1 MSLSLKDYVILR
13 FFDVSTLFR
22 RLTTF
27 FDSQSLEYSFVSF
40 WSFEEHTPPLPPENI
55 FLQVNL
61 SKPKKKEYYE
71 CTNEAKDILSHG
83 APEFRLYSLV
93 PDSGIS
99 MGDLK
104 KKLTPRVYGIAF
116 GNAKKAKLIKVDKGQ
131 VFKAVESA
139 NDETKAC
146 LQKLIDA
153 GEDNY
158 KVLDKNTIKNLKKR
172 KLVVPKTIKSFAV
185 TKGDKFSLNRKKK
198 ATVLTVE
205 HMKKMMASEENKD
218 QRVWQTLDWRGA
230 NKNVFGQ
237 SVSGGYLHPLMK
249 VRSEFRKVL
258 LQMGFEEMP
267 TNQWVESSFWN
278 FDALFQPQFHPARDA
293 HDTFFIKDPAKA
305 HSIPEDYL
313 QRVKDMHENGG
324 GNVGKSK
331 STGYGYKW
339 SRDET
344 LKTLLRTWYLSSCIP
359 HTTFTH

>member
-1 MSLSLKDYVILR
+1 MKYIDRVTIHLK
-13 FFDVSTLFR
+13 STHN
-22 RLTTF
+22 
-27 FDSQSLEYSFVSF
+27 Q
-40 WSFEEHTPPLPPENI
+40 
-55 FLQVNL
+55 QVQL
-61 SKPKKKEYYE
+61 SKPNKKEYYE
-71 CTNEAKDILSHG
+71 CTNEAKDILNHG
-83 APEFRLYSLV
+83 APEFRLFSLV

-104 KKLTPRVYGIAF
+104 TKLTPRVYGIAF

-139 NDETKAC
+139 KDETKAC
-146 LQKLIDA
+146 LQQLIDA
-153 GEDNY
+153 GEDNAE
-158 KVLDKNTIKNLKKR
+158 VLDKNTIKNLKKR
-172 KLVVPKTIKSFAV
+172 KLVTLKTIKSFSV

-205 HMKKMMASEENKD
+205 HMKKMLASEEEKKKD

-237 SVSGGYLHPLMK
+237 PVSGGYLHPLMK

-344 LKTLLRTWYLSSCIP
+344 LKTLLRTWYLS
-359 HTTFTH
+359 